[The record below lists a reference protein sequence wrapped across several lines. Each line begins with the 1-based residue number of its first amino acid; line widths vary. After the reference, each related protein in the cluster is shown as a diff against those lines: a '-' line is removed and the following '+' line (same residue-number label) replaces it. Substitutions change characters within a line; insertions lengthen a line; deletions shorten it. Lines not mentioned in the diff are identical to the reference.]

1 MEPFAYVGKGM
12 EIGTLGSITSGESIV
27 EKVAGDF
34 QFLEGPIWTP
44 QNTLIFSDI
53 PADVLYEL
61 EANGEIKKFRVPS
74 RHANG
79 NTLDQQQRLITCEH
93 GSRDVTRTNK
103 DGTVEILASRFE
115 GKKLNSPNDCAVFK
129 DGSIF
134 FTDPP
139 YGIGR
144 DQEELGFYALFRIRP
159 DGGLEVLKDDFVK
172 PNGLVFSPD
181 FHTLYVAD
189 TERFHIRAFQ
199 VEENGQLIGGG
210 EFAEVKG
217 EDDAGPDGMRVDVEG
232 NIYCTGSG
240 GIHVF
245 SPKGEKIELIE
256 TPETPANCTFGD
268 EDGKT
273 LYITARTSLYKVRV
287 KSEGV
292 RPGF

>member
-1 MEPFAYVGKGM
+1 MEPFAYVRKGK
-12 EIGTLGSITSGESIV
+12 EIGTLGNITSGESIV

-34 QFLEGPIWTP
+34 RFLEGPIWTRS
-44 QNTLIFSDI
+44 NTLIFSDI

-61 EANGEIKKFRVPS
+61 EPNGEVQKFRVPS

-79 NTLDQQQRLITCEH
+79 NTLDLEGRLITCEH

-115 GKKLNSPNDCAVFK
+115 GKKLNSPNDCAVFT

-139 YGIGR
+139 YGIGP

-159 DGGLEVLKDDFVK
+159 DGGLELLKDDFVK

-181 FHTLYVAD
+181 FRTLYVAD
-189 TERFHIRAFQ
+189 TERYHIRAFQ
-199 VEENGQLIGGG
+199 VEENGQLTGGG

-217 EDDAGPDGMRVDVEG
+217 ADDAGPDGMRVDVNG

-245 SPKGEKIELIE
+245 SAKGDRIALIQ

-287 KSEGV
+287 ENEGV